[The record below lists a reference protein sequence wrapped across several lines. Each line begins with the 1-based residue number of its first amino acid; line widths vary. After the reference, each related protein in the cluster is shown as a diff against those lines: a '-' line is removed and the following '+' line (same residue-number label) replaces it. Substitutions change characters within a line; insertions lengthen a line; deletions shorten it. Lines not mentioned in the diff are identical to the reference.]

1 MYIVYSK
8 PDTHNKKDVLQVKKK
23 IKANLM
29 PQDLC
34 TDKNIIIITLNF
46 LCNVLICRYEN
57 ALCCFH
63 EHQWDGLVRG
73 KVGFLIKY
81 AVDSNRYTDLR
92 HLSSFSLQVGF
103 KIEIPQIWNRRIYSS
118 LYQVHCL

>member
-1 MYIVYSK
+1 MYIDYRK
-8 PDTHNKKDVLQVKKK
+8 PNTHNKKHVLQLKK

-29 PQDLC
+29 SQDTC
-34 TDKNIIIITLNF
+34 TDKNIIIITYF
-46 LCNVLICRYEN
+46 LCNVFICRYEN

-73 KVGFLIKY
+73 KVGFLVKY
-81 AVDSNRYTDLR
+81 AVDSNRYTDLM